1 MKKIQEINIEDFD
14 YPLPE
19 EKIARHPLEKRSDS
33 RLLHYHDGH
42 IEDRSFREIVS
53 LFRPNDLWVVNNT
66 RVIPARIK
74 FTKSTGAAIE
84 IFCLEPLQWDYTQAL
99 SQTSSVQWK
108 CFVGGAKK
116 WKEGPLTLALS
127 IHGKEIILSAWCLE
141 KIDNA
146 FHIEFNWEGA
156 TFSEILDAVGELPI
170 PPYLNR
176 DTEPE
181 DYDRYQTLFAE
192 LSGSVAAPTAS
203 LHFDEGVLH
212 DLKSKGVQQQ
222 SLTLHVGAGTFK
234 PVNTTQL
241 GEHIMHAEYFEVGQT
256 LIQAWIDQWKNQG
269 RIIVVGTT
277 ALRTLESVFWIAH
290 ENLEPNEKGLFHVDQ
305 WLPYQITTSK
315 NRIHVMEQLLEK
327 MKGEGREKLI
337 GTTQILMGPSYT
349 IQSADV
355 LITNFHQ
362 PKSTLLL
369 LVNAAIGEDWKK
381 IYHHALSN
389 GYRFL
394 SYGDSSWLE
403 IKNGQAPKS

>member
-1 MKKIQEINIEDFD
+1 VKKIQEINIEDFD
-14 YPLPE
+14 YPLPD

-33 RLLHYHDGH
+33 RLLYYRDGE
-42 IEDRSFREIVS
+42 IEDRSFRDIVA
-53 LFRPNDLWVVNNT
+53 LFRSDDLWIVNNT

-74 FTKSTGAAIE
+74 FTKSTGATIE

-99 SQTSSVQWK
+99 SQTTSVRWK

-116 WKEGPLTLALS
+116 WKEGPLFHS
-127 IHGKEIILSAWCLE
+127 VVIEGKEVILSALCLE
-141 KIDNA
+141 KVDNA
-146 FHIEFNWEGA
+146 FYIEFNWEGA
-156 TFSEILDAVGELPI
+156 TFSEILDAIGELPI

-203 LHFDEGVLH
+203 LHFDQEILSQ
-212 DLKSKGVQQQ
+212 LKEKGVQQQ

-234 PVNTTQL
+234 PVNTTKL
-241 GEHIMHAEYFEVGQT
+241 GEHIMHAEYFEVSQS
-256 LIQAWIDQWKNQG
+256 LISTWINQWKNKG
-269 RIIVVGTT
+269 KIIVVGTT
-277 ALRTLESVFWIAH
+277 ALRTLESVFWLAH
-290 ENLEPNEKGLFHVDQ
+290 ENLSPQEDGLYHIDQ

-315 NRIHVMEQLLEK
+315 DRIQILEQLLEK
-327 MKGEGREKLI
+327 MKSEGREKLV

-369 LVNAAIGEDWKK
+369 LVHAAVGEDWKK
-381 IYHHALSN
+381 IYNHALTHA
-389 GYRFL
+389 YRFL
-394 SYGDSSWLE
+394 SYGDSSWLA
-403 IKNGQAPKS
+403 IKKAP

>member
-14 YPLPE
+14 YPLPD

-33 RLLHYHDGH
+33 RLLYYRDGE
-42 IEDRSFREIVS
+42 IEDRSFRDIVE
-53 LFRPNDLWVVNNT
+53 LFRSDDLWIVNNT

-74 FTKSTGAAIE
+74 FTKSTGATIE
-84 IFCLEPLQWDYTQAL
+84 IFCLEPLLWDYTQAL
-99 SQTSSVQWK
+99 SQTTSVRWK

-116 WKEGPLTLALS
+116 WKEGPLFHS
-127 IHGKEIILSAWCLE
+127 VVIEGKEVILSALCLE
-141 KIDNA
+141 KVDNA
-146 FHIEFNWEGA
+146 FYIEFNWEGA
-156 TFSEILDAVGELPI
+156 TFSEILDAIGELPI

-203 LHFDEGVLH
+203 LHFDQEILSQ
-212 DLKSKGVQQQ
+212 LKEKGVQQQ

-234 PVNTTQL
+234 PVNTTKL
-241 GEHIMHAEYFEVGQT
+241 GEHIMHAEYFEVSQS
-256 LIQAWIDQWKNQG
+256 LISAWINQWKNNG

-277 ALRTLESVFWIAH
+277 ALRTLESIFWLAH
-290 ENLEPNEKGLFHVDQ
+290 ENLSPQEDGLYHIDQ

-315 NRIHVMEQLLEK
+315 DRIQILEQLLEK
-327 MKGEGREKLI
+327 MKSEGREKLV

-369 LVNAAIGEDWKK
+369 LVHAAVGEDWKK
-381 IYHHALSN
+381 IYNHALTHD
-389 GYRFL
+389 YRFL
-394 SYGDSSWLE
+394 SYGDSSWLT
-403 IKNGQAPKS
+403 IKKAP

>member
-14 YPLPE
+14 YPLPD

-33 RLLHYHDGH
+33 RLLYYRDGE
-42 IEDRSFREIVS
+42 IEDRSFRDIVA
-53 LFRPNDLWVVNNT
+53 LFRSDDLWIVNNT

-74 FTKSTGAAIE
+74 FTKSTGATIE

-99 SQTSSVQWK
+99 SQTTSVRWK

-116 WKEGPLTLALS
+116 WKEGPLFHS
-127 IHGKEIILSAWCLE
+127 VVIEGKEVILSALCLE
-141 KIDNA
+141 KVDNA
-146 FHIEFNWEGA
+146 FYIEFNWEGA
-156 TFSEILDAVGELPI
+156 TFSEILDAIGELPI

-203 LHFDEGVLH
+203 LHFDQEILSQ
-212 DLKSKGVQQQ
+212 LKEKGVQQQ

-234 PVNTTQL
+234 PVNTTKL
-241 GEHIMHAEYFEVGQT
+241 GEHIMHAEYFEVSQS
-256 LIQAWIDQWKNQG
+256 LISTWINQWKNKG
-269 RIIVVGTT
+269 KIIVVGTT
-277 ALRTLESVFWIAH
+277 ALRTLESVFWLAH
-290 ENLEPNEKGLFHVDQ
+290 ENLSPQEDGLYHIDQ

-315 NRIHVMEQLLEK
+315 DRIQILEQLLEK
-327 MKGEGREKLI
+327 MKSEGREKLV

-369 LVNAAIGEDWKK
+369 LVHAAVGEDWKK
-381 IYHHALSN
+381 IYNHALTHA
-389 GYRFL
+389 YRFL
-394 SYGDSSWLE
+394 SYGDSSWLA
-403 IKNGQAPKS
+403 IKKAP

>member
-1 MKKIQEINIEDFD
+1 VKKIQEINIEDFD
-14 YPLPE
+14 YPLPD

-33 RLLHYHDGH
+33 RLLYYRDGE
-42 IEDRSFREIVS
+42 IEDRSFRDIVA
-53 LFRPNDLWVVNNT
+53 LFRSDDLWIVNNT

-74 FTKSTGAAIE
+74 FTKSTGATIE

-99 SQTSSVQWK
+99 SQTTSVRWK

-116 WKEGPLTLALS
+116 WKEGPLFHS
-127 IHGKEIILSAWCLE
+127 VVIEGKEVILSALCLE
-141 KIDNA
+141 KVDNA
-146 FHIEFNWEGA
+146 FYIEFNWEGA
-156 TFSEILDAVGELPI
+156 TFSEILDAIGELPI

-203 LHFDEGVLH
+203 LHFDQEILSQ
-212 DLKSKGVQQQ
+212 LKEKGVQQQ

-234 PVNTTQL
+234 PVNTTKL
-241 GEHIMHAEYFEVGQT
+241 GEHIMHAEYFEVSQS
-256 LIQAWIDQWKNQG
+256 LISTWINQWKNKG
-269 RIIVVGTT
+269 KIIVVGTT
-277 ALRTLESVFWIAH
+277 ALRTLESVFWLAH
-290 ENLEPNEKGLFHVDQ
+290 ENLSPQEDGLYHIDQ

-315 NRIHVMEQLLEK
+315 DRIQILEQLLEK
-327 MKGEGREKLI
+327 MKSEGREKLV

-369 LVNAAIGEDWKK
+369 LVHAAVGEDWKK
-381 IYHHALSN
+381 IYNHALTHD
-389 GYRFL
+389 YRFL
-394 SYGDSSWLE
+394 SYGDSSWLT
-403 IKNGQAPKS
+403 IKKAP

>member
-1 MKKIQEINIEDFD
+1 VKKIQEINIEDFD
-14 YPLPE
+14 YPLPD
-19 EKIARHPLEKRSDS
+19 EKIARHPLERRSDS
-33 RLLHYHDGH
+33 RLLYYRDGE
-42 IEDRSFREIVS
+42 IEDQSFRDIVA
-53 LFRPNDLWVVNNT
+53 LFRSDDLWIVNNT

-74 FTKSTGAAIE
+74 FTKSTGATIE

-99 SQTSSVQWK
+99 SQTTSVRWK

-116 WKEGPLTLALS
+116 WKEGPLFHS
-127 IHGKEIILSAWCLE
+127 VVIEDKEIILSALCLE
-141 KIDNA
+141 KVDNA
-146 FHIEFNWEGA
+146 FYIEFNWEGA
-156 TFSEILDAVGELPI
+156 TFSEILDAIGELPI

-203 LHFDEGVLH
+203 LHFDQEILSQ
-212 DLKSKGVQQQ
+212 LKEKGVQQQ

-234 PVNTTQL
+234 PVNTTKL
-241 GEHIMHAEYFEVGQT
+241 GEHIMHAEYFEVSQS
-256 LIQAWIDQWKNQG
+256 LISAWINQWKNNG

-277 ALRTLESVFWIAH
+277 ALRTLESIFWLAH
-290 ENLEPNEKGLFHVDQ
+290 ENLSPQEDGLYHIDQ
-305 WLPYQITTSK
+305 WLPYQIT
-315 NRIHVMEQLLEK
+315 NRKDRIQILEQLLMK
-327 MKGEGREKLI
+327 MKSEGLEKLV

-369 LVNAAIGEDWKK
+369 LVHAAVGEDWKK
-381 IYHHALSN
+381 IYNHALTHD
-389 GYRFL
+389 YRFL
-394 SYGDSSWLE
+394 SYGDSSWLA
-403 IKNGQAPKS
+403 IKKAP

>member
-1 MKKIQEINIEDFD
+1 VKKIQEINIEDFD
-14 YPLPE
+14 YPLPD

-33 RLLHYHDGH
+33 RLLYYRDGE
-42 IEDRSFREIVS
+42 IEDRSFRDIVE
-53 LFRPNDLWVVNNT
+53 LFRSDDLWIVNNT

-74 FTKSTGAAIE
+74 FTKSTGATIE
-84 IFCLEPLQWDYTQAL
+84 IFCLEPLLWDYTQAL
-99 SQTSSVQWK
+99 SQTTSVRWK

-116 WKEGPLTLALS
+116 WKEGPLFHS
-127 IHGKEIILSAWCLE
+127 VVIEGKEVILSALCLE
-141 KIDNA
+141 KVDNA
-146 FHIEFNWEGA
+146 FYIEFNWEGA
-156 TFSEILDAVGELPI
+156 TFSEILDAIGELPI

-203 LHFDEGVLH
+203 LHFDQEILSQ
-212 DLKSKGVQQQ
+212 LKEKGVQQQ

-234 PVNTTQL
+234 PVNTTKL
-241 GEHIMHAEYFEVGQT
+241 GEHIMHAEYFEVSQS
-256 LIQAWIDQWKNQG
+256 LISAWINQWKNNG

-277 ALRTLESVFWIAH
+277 ALRTLESIFWLAH
-290 ENLEPNEKGLFHVDQ
+290 ENLSPQEDGLYHIDQ

-315 NRIHVMEQLLEK
+315 DRIQILEQLLEK
-327 MKGEGREKLI
+327 MKSEGREKLV

-369 LVNAAIGEDWKK
+369 LVHAAVGEDWKK
-381 IYHHALSN
+381 IYNHALTHD
-389 GYRFL
+389 YRFL
-394 SYGDSSWLE
+394 SYGDSSWLT
-403 IKNGQAPKS
+403 IKKAP